1 MDSLEV
7 SAKTVEE
14 AIEEAL
20 KQLGLPRNQVE
31 VEILKRGKSGFLG
44 LGSEEARVRVTPSQS
59 QQSTTATTYA
69 PPAQLSQEVLENLLT
84 LMSITAAVE
93 SKYSTAEETNKQDPS
108 SLTLDIQGNDLGIL
122 IGRRGQT
129 LASLQHIVRLI
140 VAHHLKTRVDL
151 VVDVEG
157 YKERRHQSLEA
168 MALRLAERVASSKQS
183 ITLEPMPAY
192 ERRVVHLALADHPNV
207 MTRSIGDEESRK
219 VIIVPKR

>member
-84 LMSITAAVE
+84 LMSITAKVE
-93 SKYSTAEETNKQDPS
+93 SKYSTAEETNKQAPS

>member
-84 LMSITAAVE
+84 LMSITAKVE
-93 SKYSTAEETNKQDPS
+93 SKYSTAEETNKQAPS

-122 IGRRGQT
+122 IGRIGQT